1 MDMNLETKFQGIL
14 KISRFAGIK
23 SGRSIWSSSSVRTRV
38 YSDSA
43 SARSELRWL
52 IDIVAP
58 AMNVRVLG
66 YSVESFLD
74 MSDDLPL

>member
-14 KISRFAGIK
+14 KFSRFAGVK
-23 SGRSIWSSSSVRTRV
+23 SGRSIWHSSSVRTRV
-38 YSDSA
+38 YSDSE

-52 IDIVAP
+52 VDSVAP

-66 YSVESFLD
+66 YAVESFLD